1 MAENKEGT
9 SAKRTEII
17 DYRHDEIPAHVREL
31 IDTHLAIE
39 SEEAKRAGALGFMAR
54 AFTIATMPH
63 RDPKTAT
70 FERVNGDFSF
80 MMMGRPKIG
89 LPYGS
94 IPRLLVAWVS
104 SEAVRTKSA
113 HLELGDSLADFLR
126 ALNLYRTGGKRGDI
140 TRLRDQMRKLFASH
154 ISVEYN
160 GETSWQIEHM
170 QLAQK
175 AMVWWDPQD
184 ENDAGIWKSTLD
196 LSEPFYKEITEHPI
210 PVDLRAIQALKG
222 SPLALDIYVWL
233 TYRMSYLR
241 RKTTI
246 PWPALRGQFGAG
258 YAMDEQGLRN
268 FRRAFLREL
277 ARVVVLYSRCNVT
290 DSERG
295 LVLSPSPTHIP
306 FAQKSLFGPD
316 SGQS

>member
-1 MAENKEGT
+1 MDEKKGGAA
-9 SAKRTEII
+9 AKRTEII

-63 RDPKTAT
+63 RDPKTAV
-70 FERVNGDFSF
+70 FERTNGDFSF

-104 SEAVRTKSA
+104 SEAVRTQSRQ
-113 HLELGDSLADFLR
+113 LELGDSLADFLR

-140 TRLRDQMRKLFASH
+140 TRLRDQMRKLFSSR
-154 ISVEYN
+154 ISLEYS
-160 GETSWQIEHM
+160 GDKSWEIQNL
-170 QLAQK
+170 QLADR
-175 AMVWWDPQD
+175 AVVWWDPQD
-184 ENDAGIWKSTLD
+184 ENDAGIWKSSLD
-196 LSEPFYKEITEHPI
+196 LSENFFKEITEHPI
-210 PVDLRAIQALKG
+210 PVDIRAITALKA

-241 RKTTI
+241 KKTTI
-246 PWPALRGQFGAG
+246 PWPSLRGQFGSG
-258 YAMDEQGLRN
+258 YAMDDQGLRN

-277 ARVVVLYSRCNVT
+277 AKVVVLYPRCNVT
-290 DSERG
+290 DTERG
-295 LVLSPSPTHIP
+295 LVLAPSPTHIP
-306 FAQKSLFGPD
+306 FVAQKSLFGPD
-316 SGQS
+316 DQA

>member
-1 MAENKEGT
+1 MDEEKRGA
-9 SAKRTEII
+9 AKRTEII

-63 RDPKTAT
+63 RDPKTAV
-70 FERVNGDFSF
+70 FERTNGDFSF

-104 SEAVRTKSA
+104 SEAVRTQSR

-126 ALNLYRTGGKRGDI
+126 ALNMYRTGGKRGDI
-140 TRLRDQMRKLFASH
+140 TRLRDQMRKLFSSR
-154 ISVEYN
+154 ISLEYS
-160 GETSWQIEHM
+160 GDKSWEIQNL
-170 QLAQK
+170 QLADR
-175 AMVWWDPQD
+175 AVVWWDPQD
-184 ENDAGIWKSTLD
+184 ENDAGIWKSSLD
-196 LSEPFYKEITEHPI
+196 LSENFFKEITEHPI
-210 PVDLRAIQALKG
+210 PVDIRAIMALKA

-246 PWPALRGQFGAG
+246 PWAGLRGQFGAG
-258 YAMDEQGLRN
+258 YAMDDQGLRN

-277 ARVVVLYSRCNVT
+277 AKVVVIYPRCNVE

-306 FAQKSLFGPD
+306 FVAQKSLF
-316 SGQS
+316 